1 MDETIDETNELEL
14 KFENFIKKVS
24 ETGIVWGLENDDGF
38 AMSSSSE
45 FEDEDGEPIELMC
58 FWSEKKLADVCAKDE
73 WKGYK
78 TVQVELGDF
87 LEHWCVGM
95 ANDGLVIGV
104 DLDTELTGYEIDP
117 LDLILEISDQLSAI
131 GKTLKLKDYKSLD
144 ALVEEI
150 ESLDEEDEE

>member
-1 MDETIDETNELEL
+1 MDETNELDKKLET
-14 KFENFIKKVS
+14 FIKKVS
-24 ETGIVWGLENDDGF
+24 ETGTVWGLENEDGF

-45 FEDEDGEPIELMC
+45 FEDDDGEAIELMC
-58 FWSEKKLADVCAKDE
+58 FWSEKQLADACAKDE
-73 WKGYK
+73 WKAYK

-95 ANDGLVIGV
+95 ANDGLIIGV

-117 LDLILEISDQLSAI
+117 LDLILEISDQLGEK
-131 GKTLKLKDYKSLD
+131 GKALKLKDYKSLD

-150 ESLDEEDEE
+150 ESLEEDEEE

>member
-1 MDETIDETNELEL
+1 MDETNELEEKL
-14 KFENFIKKVS
+14 ENFIKKVS
-24 ETGIVWGLENDDGF
+24 ETGTVWGLENEDGF

-45 FEDEDGEPIELMC
+45 FGDEDGEPIELMC
-58 FWSEKKLADVCAKDE
+58 FWSEKKLADACAKDE
-73 WKGYK
+73 WNGYK

-117 LDLILEISDQLSAI
+117 LDLILEIADQLGEMS
-131 GKTLKLKDYKSLD
+131 KTVKLKDYKTLD

-150 ESLDEEDEE
+150 ESLEDEDEE